1 MCTLHQNMAVSEAI
15 ELKEKGNEYYKN
27 SQYDEAVGAY
37 TQALNVKDIPQE
49 EKVACL
55 KNRAACRL
63 KQKEYLFAVADASE
77 ALTLSPQDTK
87 ALFRRCQGY
96 EGINEIEKAYN
107 DATILL
113 KMDPKNTA
121 VQKMM
126 QRISP
131 LMQQTIQNR
140 TSTDGKVKQMF
151 TLAFED
157 NPDITRDKKLTAT
170 NNIMVLARE
179 DAGAEKIVRENG
191 IFFLNKM
198 SQMKDDTE
206 LQQSAI
212 RALSNLA
219 ENSRKRTESIL
230 RDVGIHQIC
239 DMIGSPEEKICVA
252 TSCLLCN
259 IINSMTDVEAYK
271 AKIKEQAE
279 LKKKREHTKPI
290 HFEMDEN
297 SKNFIDQLFSILTK
311 MLPSWKVSAP
321 GRDNIMEIF
330 IKYLTR
336 SNGIGWSKRFMEI
349 EGLNYLLNI
358 AGSHRQLESVFKVTE
373 NSRMHAALLMSK
385 IYDDMIGDKERE
397 VFKEHSHDYFKE
409 QFGERDLNATVEA
422 VRAITTLLQG
432 PFDVGS
438 MILGMEGVIGVL
450 LSMAKSDNKLHQM
463 TAVEALVSSASN
475 KDKCTGILKDA
486 VPVLDSLCE
495 SSDPHVRVRA
505 LVGLCKMA
513 SFKGTDYSI
522 KTLED
527 GENILLADDCLKY
540 LTNPDKDKDLWK
552 WATEGLAYLTLDA
565 DIKELIMENTEAIKS
580 LVEVAK
586 YPSDKITT
594 YAAITVFVNLTNSYD
609 KQDVPD
615 EIKELAKFSKQHVPE
630 DHPKDKYEFVKVRT
644 KKLAEEGMVTALV
657 ELSRTESENSRE
669 QICRI
674 FIALATEEELR
685 GLIVQGGGAK
695 ALCSL
700 FLDNS
705 DVGKTCAAHSLAKI
719 AVTMNPDIAFP
730 GQRMYEIVRPLI
742 HLLHIEKT
750 GLQNFEALM
759 GLTNLASVSDSVRKR
774 IISENGFNDIE
785 HYMFEDHE
793 MIRRAATE
801 CMCNLVMCEDAKKLF
816 EKENDRVKM
825 LLLFCADEDK
835 PTAKAAAGALAILS
849 NSLKVCQKIITVND
863 WVDLLLSL
871 AVNECLEMQHRGIF
885 IVMNMVA
892 VDKDI
897 AAKIVEGQLLEV
909 LIALSR
915 FDESEKKTIKECAE
929 AALQKLTEYELIKP
943 T

>member
-1 MCTLHQNMAVSEAI
+1 MSEAI
-15 ELKEKGNEYYKN
+15 ELKEKGNDYYKN
-27 SQYDEAVGAY
+27 GQYEEAIGAY
-37 TQALNVKDIPQE
+37 TQALNVEDIPE
-49 EKVACL
+49 DEKLACL
-55 KNRAACRL
+55 KNRAACHL

-96 EGINEIEKAYN
+96 EGVNEIEKAYS
-107 DATILL
+107 DATKLL

-131 LMQQTIQNR
+131 LMQQTVQNQ

-151 TLAFED
+151 SLAFED
-157 NPDITRDKKLTAT
+157 NPDITRDKKLGAT

-191 IFFLNKM
+191 IYFLNKM
-198 SQMKDDTE
+198 TQVKDDVE
-206 LQQSAI
+206 LKQSAI

-219 ENSRKRTESIL
+219 DNSRKRTESIL

-239 DMIGSPEEKICVA
+239 DMIGSPEEQICVA
-252 TSCLLCN
+252 TSSLLCN

-271 AKIKEQAE
+271 AKVKEHAE
-279 LKKKREHTKPI
+279 KKKRKERCRPVT
-290 HFEMDEN
+290 FEMDEN
-297 SKNFIDQLFSILTK
+297 GKNFIDQLFTILTK
-311 MLPSWKVSAP
+311 MLPSWKVSAY

-336 SNGIGWSKRFMEI
+336 SNGVGWSKRFMEI
-349 EGLNYLLNI
+349 EGMNYVLNI

-385 IYDDMIGDKERE
+385 IYDDMISDKERE
-397 VFKEHSHDYFKE
+397 IFKEHCHNYFKE
-409 QFGERDLNATVEA
+409 QFGERDLNATIEA
-422 VRAITTLLQG
+422 VRTITTLLQG
-432 PFDVGS
+432 PFEVGLL
-438 MILGMEGVIGVL
+438 ILGMEGVIGVL
-450 LSMAKSDNKLHQM
+450 VSMAKSDNRLHQM
-463 TAVEALVSSASN
+463 TAVEALVCSASN
-475 KDKCTGILKDA
+475 KDKCTGVLKDA
-486 VPVLDSLCE
+486 VPVLDALYDCT
-495 SSDPHVRVRA
+495 DPHVRVRA

-522 KTLED
+522 KTLDE
-527 GENILLADDCLKY
+527 GENLILAEDCIKY
-540 LTNPDKDKDLWK
+540 LTNPNRDKDLWK

-565 DIKELIMENTEAIKS
+565 DIKELIMLDREAIKS
-580 LVEVAK
+580 IIEVAK
-586 YPSDKITT
+586 NPSDKITT

-609 KQDVPD
+609 KQDVPE

-630 DHPKDKYEFVKVRT
+630 DHPKDSYEYAKKRVRV
-644 KKLAEEGMVTALV
+644 LAEEGMVAALV
-657 ELSRTESENSRE
+657 ELSKTESENSRE
-669 QICRI
+669 QITRI
-674 FIALATEEELR
+674 FIALSTEEDLR

-700 FLDNS
+700 FADNS
-705 DVGKTCAAHSLAKI
+705 EVGKTCAAHSLAKI

-730 GQRMYEIVRPLI
+730 GQRMYEIVRPLV
-742 HLLHIEKT
+742 HLLHIDRT

-759 GLTNLASVSDSVRKR
+759 GLTNLASVGDSVRKR
-774 IISENGFNDIE
+774 IISENGFCDIE
-785 HYMFEDHE
+785 HYMYEDHE

-801 CMCNLVMCEDAKKLF
+801 CMCNLVMCEDALKLF

-825 LLLFCADEDK
+825 LLLYSADEDV

-849 NSLKVCQKIITVND
+849 SSLIVCQKIVTVNS
-863 WVDLLLSL
+863 WVDLLLAL
-871 AVNECLEMQHRGIF
+871 TVNESLEMQHRGIY
-885 IVMNMVA
+885 ILMNMIGA
-892 VDKDI
+892 DKEI

-909 LIALSR
+909 MMAVSR
-915 FDESEKKTIKECAE
+915 FEDPEKKTIQECAE